1 MTTLAATLCLMAIQ
15 WSFSFTVADS
25 RGVLGGSIEPLFS
38 PVRLPLGSPRNS
50 CLMRT
55 SSSLSQNPL
64 SSQFASFSKL
74 FTVALASDKKEPLQ
88 AWGHCSCSCNKF
100 LLKKRWIGI
109 EHLALKLLFSDSWE
123 QRMCVSKCYNYC
135 WTTLAT
141 AINDYFKMVTGRVY
155 STKILKKN
163 FNWMFRFCWMFRTHI
178 NAFEGRYFTITVQT
192 VCSAILY
199 VRVCLYKTQAI

>member
-1 MTTLAATLCLMAIQ
+1 MNCNTRNIRLRRDRCYGLWPSMTTLAATLCLMAIQ

-109 EHLALKLLFSDSWE
+109 EHLALKLLFSDSN
-123 QRMCVSKCYNYC
+123 KCQLRTNNVC
-135 WTTLAT
+135 IQMLQLLL
-141 AINDYFKMVTGRVY
+141 D
-155 STKILKKN
+155 N
-163 FNWMFRFCWMFRTHI
+163 FSHSYQWLLQNGHW
-178 NAFEGRYFTITVQT
+178 
-192 VCSAILY
+192 
-199 VRVCLYKTQAI
+199 